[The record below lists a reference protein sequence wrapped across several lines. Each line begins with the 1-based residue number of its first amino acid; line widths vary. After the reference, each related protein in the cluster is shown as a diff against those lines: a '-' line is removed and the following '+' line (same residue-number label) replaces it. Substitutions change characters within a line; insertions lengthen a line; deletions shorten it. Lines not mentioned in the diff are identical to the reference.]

1 MAVKKVSRK
10 RSTNKTTTKGL
21 VKKVNYLMKK
31 EKEEVDNWKYVYFGT
46 QVMTSNLTSTTPHIR
61 LLNGLVRGNDEVNH
75 RIGDKCK
82 FHRLTMNLIVVN
94 NAAVAYAEQFVR
106 VLIIREKTA
115 LGSAIGLSQY
125 FNASFPEIHDIRNID
140 TRNDKRFVTYYD
152 KIFRLGNRTSSTAST
167 THIHSTAPPQFAIR
181 INKKMSFETN
191 YARSNAG
198 TIDDIDTNSLYLVM
212 ITSNPTANIITV
224 SGAFKFKFNN

>member
-10 RSTNKTTTKGL
+10 RSTKKTTTKGL

-31 EKEEVDNWKYVYFGT
+31 EKEEVDNWKYVYYQT
-46 QVMTSNLTSTTPHIR
+46 QVMTSNLSSTTPHIR
-61 LLNGLVRGNDEVNH
+61 LLNGLIRGNDEVNH

-82 FHRLTMNLIVVN
+82 FHRLTMNLTIVN
-94 NAAVAYAEQFVR
+94 SAALAYPEQFVR

-125 FNASFPEIHDIRNID
+125 FNASFPEVYDLRNID

-152 KIFRLGNRTSSTAST
+152 KMYRLGNRTTSTAST
-167 THIHSTAPPQFAIR
+167 LHINSGSPQLSIR

-191 YARSNAG
+191 YARANTGA
-198 TIDDIDTNSLYLVM
+198 IDDIDTNSLYLVI
-212 ITSNPTANIITV
+212 ITSNPTSNIITV
-224 SGAFKFKFNN
+224 NGTFKFKFNN